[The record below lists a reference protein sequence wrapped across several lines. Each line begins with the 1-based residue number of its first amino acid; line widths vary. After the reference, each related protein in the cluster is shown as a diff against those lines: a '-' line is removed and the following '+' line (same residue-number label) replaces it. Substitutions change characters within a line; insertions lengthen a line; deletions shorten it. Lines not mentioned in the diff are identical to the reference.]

1 MRFVGGYELNG
12 HFQEFEDQY
21 LITMYDF
28 FESNPGQR
36 VRTGDLASSLKVSPA
51 SATEM
56 VQRLASKGF
65 IDYQPYKGAL
75 FTDEGLIRGTKMK
88 RRHRLAEVLLETLS
102 FEGDIHETAC
112 RLEHAIN
119 DDLEVTLSL
128 LLGHPV
134 NGPVTFGTEMPEPS
148 PEILEKIQSSSSK
161 IQFLH
166 HLGEGQKGIL
176 HGMLMT
182 DGDKAVLNGLG
193 LELGM
198 ELRRSATGFT
208 FADGSGFAC
217 SPELAAKLLIRC

>member
-1 MRFVGGYELNG
+1 MNG

-28 FESNPGQR
+28 FESHPGQR
-36 VRTGDLASSLKVSPA
+36 VRTGELASSLNVSPA

-56 VQRLASKGF
+56 VQRLSSKGF
-65 IDYQPYKGAL
+65 IDYEPYKGAL
-75 FTDEGLIRGTKMK
+75 FTELGLNRGKKMK

-134 NGPVTFGTEMPEPS
+134 DGPVTFGTEMPEPS
-148 PEILEKIQSSSSK
+148 PEILDKIHSSATK
-161 IQFLH
+161 LQLLH
-166 HLGEGQKGIL
+166 QLGVGEKGIL
-176 HGMLMT
+176 DGMLM
-182 DGDKAVLNGLG
+182 
-193 LELGM
+193 
-198 ELRRSATGFT
+198 
-208 FADGSGFAC
+208 DGSDKETLSDLGVNLGVEIERSESGYMFSNGSEFVC
-217 SPELAAKLLIRC
+217 SPELSARLLIRV

>member
-1 MRFVGGYELNG
+1 LNG

-36 VRTGDLASSLKVSPA
+36 VRTGDLASSLDVSPA

-56 VQRLASKGF
+56 VQRLAAKGF
-65 IDYQPYKGAL
+65 IDYEPYKGAL
-75 FTDEGLIRGTKMK
+75 FTESGLIRGKKMK

-102 FEGDIHETAC
+102 FQGDIHETAC

-134 NGPVTFGTEMPEPS
+134 HGPVTFGTEMPDPS
-148 PEILEKIQSSSSK
+148 PEILDKIQSSESK
-161 IQFLH
+161 IQL
-166 HLGEGQKGIL
+166 LNQLNVGETGVL
-176 HGMLMT
+176 DGMLMN
-182 DGDKAVLNGLG
+182 DSDKATMNEIG
-193 LELGM
+193 LELGAVIQRTESGYM
-198 ELRRSATGFT
+198 FG
-208 FADGSGFAC
+208 DGENLVC
-217 SPELAAKLLIRC
+217 SPQLSSKLLIRV

>member
-1 MRFVGGYELNG
+1 MNG

-21 LITMYDF
+21 LITMYDY

-36 VRTGDLASSLKVSPA
+36 VRTGDLASSLNVSPA

-56 VQRLASKGF
+56 VQRLATKGF
-65 IDYQPYKGAL
+65 IDYEPYKGAL
-75 FTDEGLIRGTKMK
+75 FTEAGLIRGKKMK

-148 PEILEKIQSSSSK
+148 PDILDKIQSSESK
-161 IQFLH
+161 IQL
-166 HLGEGQKGIL
+166 LNQLNIGEKGL
-176 HGMLMT
+176 LEGMLMN
-182 DGDKAVLNGLG
+182 DSDKATMKEIG
-193 LELGM
+193 LELGI
-198 ELRRSATGFT
+198 EIERSESGYMFSNGEQFT
-208 FADGSGFAC
+208 C
-217 SPELAAKLLIRC
+217 SPQLSSKLLIRV

>member
-1 MRFVGGYELNG
+1 MNG

-28 FESNPGQR
+28 FESKPGER
-36 VRTGDLASSLKVSPA
+36 VRTGDLAASLNVSPA

-56 VQRLASKGF
+56 VQRLATKGL

-75 FTDEGLIRGTKMK
+75 FTEEGMNRGKKMK

-134 NGPVTFGTEMPEPS
+134 NGPETFGTEMPEPS
-148 PEILEKIQSSSSK
+148 PEILKKILSSSSK

-166 HLGEGQKGIL
+166 ELPEGSTGVVD
-176 HGMLMT
+176 GMLVS
-182 DGDKAVLNGLG
+182 DSEKEILQRLG
-193 LELGM
+193 IQIGSEVH
-198 ELRRSATGFT
+198 RSNSALT
-208 FADGSGFAC
+208 FSDGSELMC
-217 SPELAAKLLIRC
+217 SAELSAKLLVRT